1 MFRMCV
7 YFRVNLPGSTMPT
20 LDLIIEPAALE
31 AVLDDSNLLIVDV
44 CAPQNWKK
52 LHIPGA
58 VHINPS
64 ELVCGIPPASGML
77 PTEGQLRNLFARIG
91 YRPEQHIVVYDDE
104 GGGWAARFIWTLD
117 IIGHR
122 HYSFLN
128 GGLLAWYREGHPV
141 TNEIREVIPTEP
153 SLKFNHGPIAELQ
166 AVKDAI
172 GKPDIAIWDAR
183 SAEEYVGLR
192 SSSARAG
199 HIPGAV
205 NLDWLNLMDRNRNLR
220 LHPLPQIQAMLDKL
234 GITRDKHII
243 THCQSHHRSSLSYF
257 VARALGYSAQGY
269 HGSWGEWGNMPDTPI
284 ETFA

>member
-1 MFRMCV
+1 
-7 YFRVNLPGSTMPT
+7 MPT
-20 LDLIIEPAALE
+20 HDLIIEPDALE
-31 AVLDDSNLLIVDV
+31 AVLGNPGLLLVDV
-44 CAPQNWKK
+44 CAPQNWKQ
-52 LHIPGA
+52 LHLPGA

-77 PTEGQLRNLFARIG
+77 PTESQLRNLFSRIG
-91 YRPEQHIVVYDDE
+91 YSPEKHIVVYDDE

-141 TNEIREVIPTEP
+141 TTEMVTVSPTEV
-153 SLKFNHGPIAELQ
+153 SLRFNNGPVAELQ
-166 AVKDAI
+166 TVRDAI
-172 GKPDIAIWDAR
+172 GNPGIVIWDAR

-205 NLDWLNLMDRNRNLR
+205 NLDWLELMDRSRNLR
-220 LHPLPQIQAMLDKL
+220 LHPLQQLQEKLEEL
-234 GITRDKHII
+234 GITADKHII

-269 HGSWGEWGNMPDTPI
+269 HGSWGEWGNLPDTPI
-284 ETFA
+284 ESYA